1 MIGFYN
7 IIKPTGVSS
16 GLIVNKIKR
25 LTKEKVGHLG
35 TLDPA
40 ASGVLPIA
48 VGKATRFFDYFLNK
62 DKEYIALAKFG
73 VETDTLDSEGEILK
87 RKRVKNLSLEDV
99 QKSADIIKQKNDQMP
114 PLYSSKSVNGIR
126 AYDAARRNIEI
137 ELKPKKVQIYDIFV
151 EKTDMKD
158 LFKLKI
164 HCSSGTYVRSIV
176 RDIAYNLGLVATTVC
191 IIRTGSG
198 KFRIEN
204 AQTYESIECAKET
217 SLIRIN
223 DVLRMK
229 EIKLNQSQAKAL
241 SDGKTIEYLA
251 EDGEYLCFYNNEE
264 FSVVDCLNN
273 KIKSKIY
280 LYSKEKVW

>member
-73 VETDTLDSEGEILK
+73 VETDTLDSEGVVVQ
-87 RKRVKNLSLEDV
+87 RKEVENITLTDV
-99 QKSADIIKQKNDQMP
+99 QKSAEVVKQNSEQMP
-114 PLYSSKSVNGIR
+114 PLYSSKSVNGVR

-151 EKTDMKD
+151 EKTDKND

-191 IIRTGSG
+191 IIRTKSG
-198 KFRIEN
+198 KFNIHNAVTFEDIE
-204 AQTYESIECAKET
+204 KEKEQ
-217 SLIRIN
+217 SLIKIN
-223 DVLRMK
+223 DILKME
-229 EIKLNQSQAKAL
+229 EINLSQIQANDLAN
-241 SDGKTIEYLA
+241 GKSVGCVA
-251 EDGEYLCFYNNEE
+251 SDGEYLCFYNGEE

-273 KIKSKIY
+273 KIKNKIY
-280 LYSKEKVW
+280 LYSKEKI